1 MLRFKFLY
9 FTSGRWKG
17 GGGSYSIG
25 EGGSVVVELAR
36 PGPGSLTENFPPEHT
51 GPGWTD
57 RVNTSVDN
65 IEKNIQLSTNIRET
79 ISTRSITHVMNY
91 QLTKY
96 FVTVFY
102 ETLLIFSKGL
112 LQQ

>member
-1 MLRFKFLY
+1 M
-9 FTSGRWKG
+9 
-17 GGGSYSIG
+17 
-25 EGGSVVVELAR
+25 VLAR

-65 IEKNIQLSTNIRET
+65 TEKNIQLSTNIRET

-91 QLTKY
+91 QLIKY